1 MPTPAPSS
9 SWTARRLST
18 DIREPAETVETL
30 EPAEELS
37 WFSLPMT
44 KALIITSK
52 YKLAN
57 KWLTLKV
64 ENTKLSYV
72 DIGEV
77 YGLMML
83 LIIVGEDLPDPYNVI
98 NVTDI
103 WEDISNSNIV
113 KENNYGKLL
122 VIMDALGIKIP
133 QGRWLGL
140 IKKEENFYN
149 VNISNAALRYQL
161 REAVEGK
168 RSGEVVMLSLLMLSN
183 GTKKTNYLD
192 LYEVI
197 RSLRLVGL
205 QPEAKKVAIEASLSL
220 IN

>member
-1 MPTPAPSS
+1 
-9 SWTARRLST
+9 
-18 DIREPAETVETL
+18 
-30 EPAEELS
+30 
-37 WFSLPMT
+37 
-44 KALIITSK
+44 
-52 YKLAN
+52 
-57 KWLTLKV
+57 
-64 ENTKLSYV
+64 
-72 DIGEV
+72 
-77 YGLMML
+77 ML